1 MKNNLVALEPKQFPE
16 YAQAITDA
24 GGQMTSVT
32 TSTKAL
38 IWTDYSSPEALQAML
53 NANPQLEWVQLPFA
67 GVDAFAEILKSPII
81 FTSAKRSYSEPVAE
95 HALALCLALA
105 RRSGPFAATCS
116 VFFFGAFGA

>member
-1 MKNNLVALEPKQFPE
+1 
-16 YAQAITDA
+16 
-24 GGQMTSVT
+24 MTSVT